1 MTQTFKALTI
11 PDHLE
16 FIEKHPI
23 GKGVY
28 ELTGLSIDKILGECT
43 LEIPKEYSPGVG
55 WLVSWPYEKLN
66 IHSSHIHAI
75 QILLKLMWL
84 YSCKESTDSPLKTFV
99 SQELAMFEA
108 GMKLEA
114 SRRQRIEAAKKE
126 RPWPA
131 LAKWIKRKF
140 KTKAGWI
147 NKELWN
153 ALPDSYEDEAIYR
166 DGDKLCCSKGS
177 HASIGFRA
185 FCDHVRKHREK
196 NKCR

>member
-1 MTQTFKALTI
+1 MTAFKVTI

-23 GKGVY
+23 GKGVH

-43 LEIPKEYSPGVG
+43 LEIPEEYSPGMG
-55 WLVSWPYEKLN
+55 WLVSWPSEKLN

-99 SQELAMFEA
+99 SQELSMFEA

-114 SRRQRIEAAKKE
+114 SRRQRIEASKKE

-140 KTKAGWI
+140 K
-147 NKELWN
+147 NKTEWTN
-153 ALPDSYEDEAIYR
+153 K
-166 DGDKLCCSKGS
+166 KL
-177 HASIGFRA
+177 
-185 FCDHVRKHREK
+185 
-196 NKCR
+196 